1 LGPNQAKEIG
11 VAALIG
17 MQRSLSN
24 SEHPFEQVVGTL
36 FLAGLLNER
45 LARLTDQQIGQL
57 VSDFVSNQLGILD
70 PEMTIC
76 EHAALR
82 LFRSSGGN
90 FATKH
95 TQAEGPRD
103 SCPNCGNEMLLHY
116 GIDEPDF
123 LECALLACGYR
134 EPA

>member
-1 LGPNQAKEIG
+1 LEPNQAG

-17 MQRSLSN
+17 MQRSLSK

-57 VSDFVSNQLGILD
+57 VSDFVSNQVGILD

-82 LFRSSGGN
+82 LFRSSGGT
-90 FATKH
+90 FATRH
-95 TQAEGPRD
+95 TEAEGPRA

-116 GIDEPDF
+116 GIDEPDYQ
-123 LECALLACGYR
+123 ECTLLHCGYR
-134 EPA
+134 ELA